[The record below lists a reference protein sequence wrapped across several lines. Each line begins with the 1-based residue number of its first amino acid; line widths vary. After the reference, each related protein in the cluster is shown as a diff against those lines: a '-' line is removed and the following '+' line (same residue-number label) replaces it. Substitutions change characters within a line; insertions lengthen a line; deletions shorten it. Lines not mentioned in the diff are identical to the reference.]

1 MVYLHSDED
10 TIRLTNKNMRTF
22 RGAERTTESI
32 QSLINY
38 MTKIMIF

>member
-22 RGAERTTESI
+22 RGAEKLK
-32 QSLINY
+32 QVV
-38 MTKIMIF
+38 